1 MKKKSMMGERRPGYK
16 HYMYRKR
23 KRKEK
28 RMKKEKK
35 ERKRKPDPQDWV
47 GKRERS
53 PSGAVVW
60 SVAVLEYIY
69 IRILREKR
77 IVTLQGLEDLLTL
90 LL

>member
-1 MKKKSMMGERRPGYK
+1 MMGERRPGYK

-47 GKRERS
+47 GKRERDLPVERS
-53 PSGAVVW
+53 FGPSQCW
-60 SVAVLEYIY
+60 NIY
-69 IRILREKR
+69 I
-77 IVTLQGLEDLLTL
+77 
-90 LL
+90 